1 MMDMATFLSDAVF
14 YLGWGFML
22 AGTAFFVTAAL
33 GLLRFPDLYSRLHAI
48 TKTDT
53 LGLGLLALGLALLDP
68 SWRTCLILLLVW
80 LLVMA
85 SGSVNCQL
93 LARFNLAQDEAGS
106 DVPNK
111 DLTEGDNGD
120 VS

>member
-1 MMDMATFLSDAVF
+1 MTDTDTLLTSIAF
-14 YLGWGFML
+14 YAGWGFML
-22 AGTAFFVTAAL
+22 AGSVFFVTAAL
-33 GLLRFPDLYSRLHAI
+33 GLLRFPDLYSRLHAV

-68 SWRTCLILLLVW
+68 SWRTGLILLLIW

-85 SGSVNCQL
+85 SGAVNCQL
-93 LARFNLAQDEAGS
+93 LARFNLAQDEARA
-106 DVPNK
+106 DK
-111 DLTEGDNGD
+111 QTDDTTTGDKPD